1 MEKAPAC
8 PQCGSRRV
16 WRDGL
21 RYTRNG
27 AIQRWLCRNC
37 GYRFSFSS
45 HSHVKLNVK
54 SQPSKLSEAM
64 ENLAEADSVNFP
76 AFKPS
81 LKKASFPFRED
92 VGAHDFTNAEK
103 DINSLLLHSRERRVS
118 VAGSKPASKN
128 SAKALV
134 ALSKEIEKE
143 AMGPR
148 GPTKLSENLKSEL
161 FNFAWWLRKNGLK
174 ETTIESKVKLLK
186 VLVRR
191 GANLAE
197 PESVKL
203 VIAKQ
208 NWSEGR
214 KENAVDAYTSF
225 LSFKGMEWNPPR
237 YRRVKKLPFIPTEQ
251 ELDQLIAGCSQ
262 RMACFL
268 QLLKETGARAG
279 EAWRLKWEDVDT
291 ATRTIRITPEKGSEP
306 RIFHIS
312 QKLVAMLESLPK
324 KYGEYVFATPNMKLR
339 HHANHFSMQR
349 KRLAQKLKNPRLLRI
364 HFHTFRHWKA
374 TMEYARTRDIIHV
387 MRLLGHKNIKKHA
400 NLRSFTAR
408 TLQGSAAVHFKGCQ
422 NGS

>member
-1 MEKAPAC
+1 MQELKEK
-8 PQCGSRRV
+8 SS
-16 WRDGL
+16 
-21 RYTRNG
+21 G
-27 AIQRWLCRNC
+27 A
-37 GYRFSFSS
+37 
-45 HSHVKLNVK
+45 
-54 SQPSKLSEAM
+54 
-64 ENLAEADSVNFP
+64 
-76 AFKPS
+76 
-81 LKKASFPFRED
+81 
-92 VGAHDFTNAEK
+92 
-103 DINSLLLHSRERRVS
+103 
-118 VAGSKPASKN
+118 
-128 SAKALV
+128 
-134 ALSKEIEKE
+134 
-143 AMGPR
+143 R
-148 GPTKLSENLKSEL
+148 GPTKLSEDLKSEL

-191 GANLAE
+191 GANLAD

-387 MRLLGHKNIKKHA
+387 MRLLGHKNIKNTLTYVHLQRELFKDQQQFI
-400 NLRSFTAR
+400 SKVAR
-408 TLQGSAAVHFKGCQ
+408 TEAEACALIEAGFEYVCDF
-422 NGS
+422 NGAKIFRKPKY